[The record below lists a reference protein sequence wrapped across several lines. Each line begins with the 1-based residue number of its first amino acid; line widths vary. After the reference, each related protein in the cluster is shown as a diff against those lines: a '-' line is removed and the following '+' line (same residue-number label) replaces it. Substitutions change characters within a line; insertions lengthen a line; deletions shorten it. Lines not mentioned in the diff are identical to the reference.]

1 MNDIHSSLSMIIHN
15 MHIWLC
21 SVIVC
26 NSYVVVHCRKND
38 NVFLARLLFV
48 DIRDEHDIFF
58 MVNKKNRS
66 FLAIIGGFN
75 FGSYSFSILPMKRW

>member
-26 NSYVVVHCRKND
+26 NSYAVVYCRKND

-58 MVNKKNRS
+58 YGEQEEPIFLF
-66 FLAIIGGFN
+66 FLAL
-75 FGSYSFSILPMKRW
+75 SVTYSDLFST